1 MALYDTDIL
10 IDHLLNKQGAAD
22 TLLKFKTEKNFCSA
36 ITLGEILFGMRE
48 DEKDKTFK
56 LLDSLKI
63 IDVNKQIVLLAQ
75 EVKTAAKGF
84 DLELYDCIIAATAI
98 INDLILVTKNGKH
111 YPDKRV
117 KIFIPE
123 Y

>member
-36 ITLGEILFGMRE
+36 IALGEILFGMRE

-75 EVKTAAKGF
+75 EVKTAARGF